1 MSQPI
6 PEISEMMIKPEP
18 NSKSFLKVCAW
29 GAGAIALV
37 GVAVSPQTNQF
48 VDNQLI
54 KARTSDMEALASA
67 IENGDFDG
75 MNRIEILK
83 NTVLPPGPSL
93 YEKIKGLNLIN
104 FENEQAVAGH
114 VCGMAIGTIG
124 LDGMSEAEMGQIRA
138 TVVKDPETATDIC
151 LDVVEGSGTDI
162 VNLPIGDEYTIQAL
176 AAY

>member
-6 PEISEMMIKPEP
+6 PEISEMMIESKSK
-18 NSKSFLKVCAW
+18 SKSFLEACAW

-37 GVAVSPQTNQF
+37 GITVSPQANQF

-67 IENGDFDG
+67 IENGDSVG
-75 MNRIEILK
+75 MNRIKILK
-83 NTVLPPGPSL
+83 DTILPPGPTL

-104 FENEQAVAGH
+104 FENEQAVAGQS
-114 VCGMAIGTIG
+114 CGLAIATVGT
-124 LDGMSEAEMGQIRA
+124 DGMSEAEMNEIRA
-138 TVVKDPETATDIC
+138 TVVQDPKTATEIC
-151 LDVVEGSGTDI
+151 LDVVEGSGA
-162 VNLPIGDEYTIQAL
+162 VMFNLPIGDEYTIQAL